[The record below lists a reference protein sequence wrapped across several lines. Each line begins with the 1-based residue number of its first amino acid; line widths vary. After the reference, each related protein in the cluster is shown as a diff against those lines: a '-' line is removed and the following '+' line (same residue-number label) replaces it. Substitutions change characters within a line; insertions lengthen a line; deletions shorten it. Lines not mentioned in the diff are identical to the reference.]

1 MAKSYRAYEVWITVN
16 EYGRKRTYLSGEYE
30 SKTAARRGMAEE
42 IRHAKEVAK
51 RQGLPTGRAGF
62 HWAGKIKAG
71 KSRVKLSDDFDP
83 MRVNP
88 SKRAT
93 RKRVSRSLTKYVR
106 NFTGT
111 ITRTQDGQVVI
122 AGTGPL
128 PKTAKNPLLPQ
139 GGLKR
144 IAAEYKR
151 HRAAG
156 EGVGR
161 SVKRAV
167 RTARSNKKRKR

>member
-1 MAKSYRAYEVWITVN
+1 MKPAGFRLEASGTIWSKRYATYQAAAKALARLQSRGYSGAVN
-16 EYGRKRTYLSGEYE
+16 NLGGRWVVRLRVDSFMENPPKRGRKVTKAQKN
-30 SKTAARRGMAEE
+30 SKA
-42 IRHAKEVAK
+42 
-51 RQGLPTGRAGF
+51 
-62 HWAGKIKAG
+62 
-71 KSRVKLSDDFDP
+71 S
-83 MRVNP
+83 
-88 SKRAT
+88 
-93 RKRVSRSLTKYVR
+93 KRVSRALTKYVR

-122 AGTGPL
+122 AGTGPK

-144 IAAEYKR
+144 VAAEYKR